1 MRIVLIVLIILMI
14 FACMYA
20 GMMTFAFKFY
30 FNRTQE
36 EIAKVKKMI
45 RINEALNKWI
55 ELKQNGCRLKNYFS
69 NNGYRSVAIY
79 GMGDL
84 GKKLFYELTNDS
96 VDVSYTIDKNIG
108 TDDAYKM
115 IPLTEILPNA
125 DVMVVTAVS
134 SFDEIYLDL
143 KSRFDGEIVNIE
155 DVLWSI

>member
-1 MRIVLIVLIILMI
+1 MRLVLLFLIVLIIIVCL
-14 FACMYA
+14 YA
-20 GMMTFAFKFY
+20 VVMTFVFKFY
-30 FNRTQE
+30 FNRTNE

-45 RINEALNKWI
+45 RINESLNKWL
-55 ELKQNGCRLKNYFS
+55 ELKQNYRELMTYFL
-69 NNGYRSVAIY
+69 NNGYKSVAIY

-84 GKKLFYELTNDS
+84 GKKLFFELINEG
-96 VDVSYTIDKNIG
+96 VDVLYTIDKNIG
-108 TDDAYKM
+108 ADDVYKM
-115 IPLTEILPNA
+115 VSLTEKLPGA

>member
-1 MRIVLIVLIILMI
+1 MRLVLIILII
-14 FACMYA
+14 FIILACLYA
-20 GMMTFAFKFY
+20 GVVTFLFRLY
-30 FNRTQE
+30 FNRTKE
-36 EIAKVKKMI
+36 EIEKVKKMI
-45 RINEALNKWI
+45 RINEALNKWL
-55 ELKQNGCRLKNYFS
+55 ELVQNGRSLTNYFL
-69 NNGYRSVAIY
+69 NNGYKSVAIY

-84 GKKLFYELTNDS
+84 GKKLFYELTKEG
-96 VDVSYTIDKNIG
+96 VDVLYTIDKNIG

-115 IPLTEILPNA
+115 VSLTEKLPGA

>member
-1 MRIVLIVLIILMI
+1 MRLVLIILII
-14 FACMYA
+14 FIILACLYA
-20 GMMTFAFKFY
+20 GVVTFVFRLY
-30 FNRTQE
+30 FNRTKE
-36 EIAKVKKMI
+36 EIEKVKKMI
-45 RINEALNKWI
+45 RINEALNKWL
-55 ELKQNGCRLKNYFS
+55 ELVQNGRSLTIYFL
-69 NNGYRSVAIY
+69 NNGYKSVAIY

-84 GKKLFYELTNDS
+84 GKKLFYELTKEG
-96 VDVSYTIDKNIG
+96 VDVLYTIDKNIG

-115 IPLTEILPNA
+115 VSLTEKLPGA

>member
-1 MRIVLIVLIILMI
+1 MRLVLIILI
-14 FACMYA
+14 ILIILACLYA
-20 GMMTFAFKFY
+20 GVVTFVFRLY
-30 FNRTQE
+30 FNRTKE
-36 EIAKVKKMI
+36 EIEKVKKMI
-45 RINEALNKWI
+45 RINEALNKWL
-55 ELKQNGCRLKNYFS
+55 ELVQNGRSLTIYFL
-69 NNGYRSVAIY
+69 NNGYKSVAIY

-84 GKKLFYELTNDS
+84 GKKLFYELTKEG
-96 VDVSYTIDKNIG
+96 VDVLYTIDKNIG

-115 IPLTEILPNA
+115 VSLTEKLPGA

>member
-1 MRIVLIVLIILMI
+1 MRLVLIILII
-14 FACMYA
+14 FIILSCLYA
-20 GMMTFAFKFY
+20 GVITFVFRLY
-30 FNRTQE
+30 FNRTKE
-36 EIAKVKKMI
+36 EIEKVKKMI
-45 RINEALNKWI
+45 RINEALNKWL
-55 ELKQNGCRLKNYFS
+55 ELVQNGRSLTIYFL
-69 NNGYRSVAIY
+69 NNGYKSVAIY

-84 GKKLFYELTNDS
+84 GKKLFYELTKEG
-96 VDVSYTIDKNIG
+96 VDVLYTIDKNIG

-115 IPLTEILPNA
+115 VSLTEKLPGA

>member
-1 MRIVLIVLIILMI
+1 MRLVLIILII
-14 FACMYA
+14 FIILACLYA
-20 GMMTFAFKFY
+20 GVVTFLFRLY
-30 FNRTQE
+30 FNRTKE
-36 EIAKVKKMI
+36 EIEKVKKMI
-45 RINEALNKWI
+45 RINEALNKWL
-55 ELKQNGCRLKNYFS
+55 ELVQNGRSLTNFFL
-69 NNGYRSVAIY
+69 NNGYKSVAIY

-84 GKKLFYELTNDS
+84 GKKLFYELTKEG
-96 VDVSYTIDKNIG
+96 VDVLYTIDKNIG

-115 IPLTEILPNA
+115 VSLTEKLPGA

>member
-1 MRIVLIVLIILMI
+1 MRLVLIILII
-14 FACMYA
+14 FIILACLYA
-20 GMMTFAFKFY
+20 GVVTFLFRLY
-30 FNRTQE
+30 FNRTKE
-36 EIAKVKKMI
+36 EIEKVKKMI
-45 RINEALNKWI
+45 RINEALNKWL
-55 ELKQNGCRLKNYFS
+55 ELVQNGRSLTIYFL
-69 NNGYRSVAIY
+69 NNGYKSVAIY

-84 GKKLFYELTNDS
+84 GKKLFCELTKEG
-96 VDVSYTIDKNIG
+96 VDVLYTIDKNIG

-115 IPLTEILPNA
+115 VSLTEKLPGA